1 MSTIED
7 RYQKWKN
14 NRGQNPSSSAGNSI
28 DDQYIA
34 WQIQNR
40 GLDLNKIGKDITGRV
55 DTWLKN
61 HNNYLNNYNNR
72 FGSRKGD
79 FTDGYVSDA
88 RDYLGTVSQQARNF
102 DTESNAIRGMLDQYG
117 RYFNSEWVEN
127 ITKALD
133 DARKQQGDI
142 RKAAASDV
150 SYWSQFKD
158 EDAYKSAQ
166 LYDEQSK
173 ADLPK
178 IYEEIEAMK
187 AQADHASKLEEQML
201 YHFGKPSADTNSQ
214 NLGKDYQK
222 MLADATAQWG
232 DLMGLKSAISE
243 RQAYYNTAKRIQ
255 DAESL
260 ASVVNNQDFK
270 TFSGYEST
278 EYGDDEWYSRLLSE
292 YGLGYDDVTHEYIN
306 GDATKREEIL
316 QGYGKFAGETAD
328 FDKYM
333 VFDNMKDTE
342 IATYNYYYNKE
353 GKAKAE
359 EYLDSIT
366 QSLNYRA
373 AEQTFQKMKGNTL
386 AEVFFGVEAGADQF
400 QSGLHGLWNAVTGN
414 DEYVPATQTQA
425 LGGMI
430 REDLADDGFKV
441 FGSSLGQMAY
451 DFLSTTTNMAPS
463 LLASTGVGLLNPT
476 AGAAVGAGLLGA
488 GASGNA
494 YTEMINQG
502 YTKSQAGNYAM
513 MIGASEAGLSYLLGG
528 IGKLG
533 GKLSGNVIGKIVD
546 KVDNV
551 IGRVAIKLGGTMI
564 YEGMEEG
571 LQEILTPWFQSIATD
586 IEHDVNWE
594 EAAYSAL
601 LGAVTGLVMEGPG
614 VVSEAV
620 TTAQAGNSLQQS
632 GVTAQE
638 LADIGMQMDINSTA
652 FQLADRVDNKAQVG
666 DKVDAYTMGRMWNEI
681 GQSLSAENTAA
692 LSKALQN
699 DGMGQKEA
707 DTLANAFAAVT
718 AGKSLTKAQQAA
730 MKDHKALAEAVRTT
744 LMSPKTEA
752 GKRMQAYNKVQEK
765 LNSKAQEAKTEPKAE
780 TKVSGDGKAHV
791 VETGESV
798 EKLQIK
804 SLDNGNI
811 TYKVGDRTVDMD
823 GVEYATQQEAVLH
836 DAMSKTK
843 TLNVRAANFM
853 AQNIDP
859 NNPGYAREAIDSY
872 QAGWYGYSESKLDS
886 FTMPK
891 SQSFELYA
899 YGKKAREEYDAKQKQ
914 AQSEAAAAAE
924 AGKKAKGTQGVY
936 FTDMKGKT
944 VVFDD
949 ANQRLSKA
957 QKAGVDTAKFLNE
970 LGLGGEIV
978 FFRSQKVNGKWVYE
992 GADGKY
998 HAAQNGMYTGKDGRI
1013 YIDLNTFAGSR
1024 GATLYTLSHELTHF
1038 IENNSPEQYKILS
1051 DFLINEYDKT
1061 GKSMDERVKAKQA
1074 ELEYLMDGDISYD
1087 DAFREV
1093 VADSMQKLFNDGN
1106 LQNELVKLKQT
1117 NPEGVKIV
1125 QAIKDFLDKLL
1136 KRIRDIYS
1144 RLDTGSE
1151 DAEAVAQMGESLEKL
1166 QKIFAAALVEASD
1179 NYTAYGAVVMDTA
1192 SESQYSTK
1200 NDGKFMAKAI
1210 EQNTK
1215 AGNVAESVMR
1225 RAQSLRAKIAD
1236 RMNAIREAGKIAIPE
1251 DIEGNTFFGNSSY
1264 DGSEENTTICP
1275 RSLAAEA
1282 FVDAVSELM
1291 GRPLTV
1297 EEQIYISQDLQKP
1310 GRSLTPECT
1319 YCYVATDRKAYRAF
1333 LGEYV
1338 KQRDSVIEAYKNGN
1352 TDTARSGNLYQE
1364 FLNGRKDTDNM
1375 WKRFSMWINTYKNG
1389 TPMVEASHLASME
1402 KLMGDIQ
1409 SEFGKE
1415 LKAQIKDAMAYAQSA
1430 SWAKKRVGYVAYNG
1444 HILKWKQDRINKLN
1458 SHYGLR
1464 MYSFSDFSPAFI
1476 LENMQMITDAA
1487 VRGLKMLGYTKELDF
1502 VKIFAPSGMNINIS
1516 TFGFERAGNVY
1527 ENNII
1532 GANWEEAKALR
1543 EKHPNVGIT
1552 FVATNDTL
1560 VEWALEQDWIDV
1572 VIPYHLVRTG
1582 KELARKLGFTDYTGE
1597 SADVKTKDWKPGD
1610 QKSIA
1615 PTEHNNDKATYL
1627 EALQKNHLRPR
1638 FERYIDH
1645 PNYMKLVNECRQS
1658 ASESKP
1664 VQPIFNETAANESL
1678 AKLEANG
1685 YYQPIGGTVDRMYEI
1700 ASDIAD
1706 DIANGRV
1713 QFQAKPSVK
1722 NPDKLDPRTV
1732 TKTDVL
1738 ELLNQVEDGHI
1749 YGNTYIPIRINTPA
1763 TLIYWAKKRRGD
1775 IIDNNPIAISADKAY
1790 NAMNREGE
1798 DKGRLNRLSPEEI
1811 VAMVEGMNDPQYI
1824 VYQEINDRYVEV
1836 VEFGTDSG
1844 DKAFA
1849 VIEIGNNKD
1858 SVYMNGYEG
1867 GLYNILVTTYPP
1879 KTGKLTELLRNSHND
1894 VIYDKKKDASQRTS
1908 SSTVPSV
1915 LNDASF
1921 YEESIPEEVET
1932 VKQKDSSYT
1941 DEAIR
1946 GVRGN
1951 TSGKMQMQT
1960 RPSEETSNR
1969 YLLANA
1975 LESAAQTDAERQK
1988 LQQYRA
1994 QIQNAENLEDRL
2006 DKLNRRIFEVSF
2018 APGPRDTAKL
2028 NEMRE
2033 TAKRM
2038 ARQLDR
2044 MDQKLL
2050 GLEATKPMRDL
2061 LERERKLE
2069 RQRTAEKYQDT
2080 MKQRAESRQKTEMRH
2095 KVQKAVKKLNDLL
2108 LHESKDKHI
2117 PDRMKKAVADILDSI
2132 NMDTVEAESRIREL
2146 EAQLNRA
2153 MKAGK
2158 AELVQDISRR
2168 IDNVRN
2174 AGDKLGERIKKLH
2187 EEYEKIR
2194 DDTDPVLQNAYDEG
2208 LSSYLMPL
2216 VVEIGDT
2223 PLRSMT
2229 IEQLQCVYDV
2239 CRAVAK
2245 AISEANKTFLNN
2257 RKDSVRELSVGTQN
2271 EVKSVGGEHLKA
2283 VKALTGVKQF
2293 GWSLLKPV
2301 YAMRAIGSQ
2310 TMTTLFNNIRKGED
2324 VWAVDVN
2331 EAKEFYREAVKKY
2344 GYDGWDLEKQYTFRS
2359 TTGREFQ
2366 LNLEQIMSLYALSR
2380 RDQAL
2385 EHLQK
2390 GGFVYDSQTEVV
2402 ERKKVAGLP
2411 VGIPVKYTINTAN
2424 AYNMSM
2430 EILADVVGTLSKEQQ
2445 GFVEEMQSY
2454 LSNELAQKGNAVSMA
2469 LYDLRLFK
2477 EKNYFPLRSADQYLQ
2492 KKNEPAG
2499 HIKLKNAGFSK
2510 KTTPRANNPIV
2521 LGSFT
2526 EVWSEHVNDMSM
2538 YHAFVL
2544 PIEDFNRVYN
2554 FNSGKG
2560 DENVNT
2566 ESVKGAIQNAYGS
2579 QANKYI
2585 SKLLEDING
2594 GARNDP
2600 DAGVI
2605 NKLVGL
2611 HKKGAV
2617 YLSASVVVQQPS
2629 AIARAEALI
2638 DPVYFAGPKID
2649 AKGRKATWEE
2659 VKKWA
2664 PIALIKEMGRF
2675 DMNMGKSTVEYI
2687 KGKEYTTFGEQAAGF
2702 FKDKNYRDD
2711 VLSRFPA
2718 LADEVSW
2725 CYIWNAV
2732 KRETAAKNRDM
2743 VTSSTEF
2750 LQLAGERFTE
2760 VITRTQVYDSVLS
2773 RSQMM
2778 RSKDTGVKMITA
2790 FYAEPNTSMNMAV
2803 DAVIQHKRGVRGGI
2817 RRTWGAI
2824 LASQVINS
2832 LLVSA
2837 VYAARDDDDDET
2849 YLEKYAGRFVAEV
2862 LDGFNPMGYLPVL
2875 RDILSVSQGYTV
2887 ERSDMSV
2894 IGDIFEAVA
2903 KLSNKELS
2911 VWKKTENLVASLS
2924 QFTGIPVKNLLKDA
2938 NAIYNTFWKCE
2949 GLTNTT
2955 ALGVWNSMVE
2965 EISRKDVSNARQL
2978 YSALMA
2984 GDDKQAERVI
2994 ARYKD
2999 SNAAITALQGVVRDE
3014 FEDGKIDATGAAEV
3028 LIDYAGLSKEEAETK
3043 VSYWNAKNQSGTDL
3057 TLPAYTTWYMELKN
3071 TGITLDDYEFFKK
3084 AVAAVSGENQKQQ
3097 ILQIIHQMRLTN
3109 TQKDAL
3115 YYACNYAAST
3125 LQDAPWH

>member
-1 MSTIED
+1 MATFEE
-7 RYQKWKN
+7 RYQAWKQKQ
-14 NRGQNPSSSAGNSI
+14 NRNASSAGETKSFQ
-28 DDQYIA
+28 DRYTE
-34 WQIQNR
+34 WKTKNR
-40 GLDLNKIGKDITGRV
+40 GLDLNDVGQQVTDRVIT
-55 DTWLKN
+55 WMKN
-61 HNNYLNNYNNR
+61 HNNYIQNYNNR
-72 FGSRKGD
+72 FANRAGD
-79 FTDGYVSDA
+79 YTDSFVSDS
-88 RDYLGTVSQQARNF
+88 RDYLDTVSQQARNF
-102 DTESNAIRGMLDQYG
+102 DIESNAIRGILERYG
-117 RYFNSEWVEN
+117 SYFAPEWTAS

-133 DARKQQGDI
+133 DARTQQGQI
-142 RKAAASDV
+142 RKAAANDV

-158 EDAYKSAQ
+158 ENAYKSAQ

-201 YHFGKPSADTNSQ
+201 YQFGKPSADTNSQ

-222 MLADATAQWG
+222 MLSDATAQWG

-255 DAESL
+255 DAKIL

-278 EYGDDEWYSRLLSE
+278 EYGDDEWYSRLLSQ

-306 GDATKREEIL
+306 GDTTKREEIL
-316 QGYGKFAGETAD
+316 RGYGKFAGETAD

-373 AEQTFQKMKGNTL
+373 AEQTFQKIKGNTL
-386 AEVFFGVEAGADQF
+386 AEIFFGVEAGADQF
-400 QSGLHGLWNAVTGN
+400 QSGLQGLWNAVTGN

-463 LLASTGVGLLNPT
+463 LLASTGVGLLNPV

-551 IGRVAIKLGGTMI
+551 IGRVAIKLGGTMLS
-564 YEGMEEG
+564 EGMEEG

-620 TTAQAGNSLQQS
+620 TTAQAGKSLQQS

-681 GQSLSAENTAA
+681 GQSLSAENTAE

-707 DTLANAFAAVT
+707 DNLANAFAAVT
-718 AGKSLTKAQQAA
+718 AGKTLTKAQQAA

-765 LNSKAQEAKTEPKAE
+765 LKPKAPETKTEPKAE

-899 YGKKAREEYDAKQKQ
+899 YGKKAREEYDAKQKR

-944 VVFDD
+944 VAFDD

-1038 IENNSPEQYKILS
+1038 IENNSPEQYKILA

-1144 RLDTGSE
+1144 KLDTGSE

-1166 QKIFAAALVEASD
+1166 QKIFAVALVEASD

-1215 AGNVAESVMR
+1215 AGHVAESVMR

-1251 DIEGNTFFGNSSY
+1251 DIEGNTYFSNSSY

-1713 QFQAKPSVK
+1713 QFQARQTERSHYDGKTLYLDSDVYTYSFMTALDPMVVATMPNLTSVK
-1722 NPDKLDPRTV
+1722 TGNNVDQSKAVDLGLKNAATIGRKVGTNQYAIKNNYTKREIVLGSNGLDHSLDADNKYRLRTNARLSAIGGEIVRNAVPINGLKKKNQQANGTYAMAALAFDGKSYVVAIV
-1732 TKTDVL
+1732 TVDEFTSSVVGMDYVDIAHSINGRRQKNIGDSQSASRAP
-1738 ELLNQVEDGHI
+1738 ELGPMSL
-1749 YGNTYIPIRINTPA
+1749 PA
-1763 TLIYWAKKRRGD
+1763 T
-1775 IIDNNPIAISADKAY
+1775 AISNINID
-1790 NAMNREGE
+1790 
-1798 DKGRLNRLSPEEI
+1798 DFLEI
-1811 VAMVEGMNDPQYI
+1811 VNSTHRSILSNDI
-1824 VYQEINDRYVEV
+1824 LNHFNEDRP
-1836 VEFGTDSG
+1836 
-1844 DKAFA
+1844 
-1849 VIEIGNNKD
+1849 KD
-1858 SVYMNGYEG
+1858 GY
-1867 GLYNILVTTYPP
+1867 
-1879 KTGKLTELLRNSHND
+1879 
-1894 VIYDKKKDASQRTS
+1894 
-1908 SSTVPSV
+1908 
-1915 LNDASF
+1915 
-1921 YEESIPEEVET
+1921 
-1932 VKQKDSSYT
+1932 YT
-1941 DEAIR
+1941 DRVLFQA
-1946 GVRGN
+1946 
-1951 TSGKMQMQT
+1951 
-1960 RPSEETSNR
+1960 RPAEETSNR

-1988 LQQYRA
+1988 LKEYRERLSVLEKA
-1994 QIQNAENLEDRL
+1994 QDRLDTLNNSLLKYSTAKTKNYEKIAEFRKLAEGQAETVERIENRLAKMEQSKPLASVVQRQRADVQMRIATEMSQRQTAKEQAVISRFSETKAAGIAKRAENLPMYSVGAAKEGFDPITDLQFKYGNLPEGENPVRPDDL
-2006 DKLNRRIFEVSF
+2006 PKSTDGDNRVSLTARTAKGAAVTPDAFSDLIDKEVVNGKLTYLPIKNDETTQKAVDYITLNGWEAAKGAWSARVRKGEASAEMSAIGALLLNHAAQAGDEATWLEVLGDYTLMGTRAGQAVQAMRILKKLTPADNLYMIEKSVEKMASDLDIDVEIDPNLKQAYRFAKTGEERDAILGRIQKEVAQQLPTSMMEMWTALRYTNMLGNFKTQIRNVFGNTAMAATNAIKNTVAASLELLANKVTGGEFSRTKSITVSRELMKACRQDFSEVESLALDGGKYADAATSRFAKGIQENRTIFKAPESVKNEKTRRAINLALKPIEAYRRATSTAMEKGDLLFSKNAYARALAGYLKAHGVRSADLSTVDAALMDEARAYAIKEAQEVTFRDHNALTELLAQRRPGKTKVSKLARAAAQGIMPFRQTPANVLLRAEEYSPLGLINSIVLAVQYAQKKGVTGSQLINSFAKTFTGYGLFALGMILSNLGMAVGGLDDDEGKEAFDKLNGAQSYALKFGDTTWTFDWLSPVSIPLF
-2018 APGPRDTAKL
+2018 MGVNMWEAIQENGLSLDTVYGSLSSITEPMLQMSMLSGLSDTLEDVRYSKNGLVDIAL
-2028 NEMRE
+2028 GALVNYA
-2033 TAKRM
+2033 T
-2038 ARQLDR
+2038 QVITNS
-2044 MDQKLL
+2044 LL
-2050 GLEATKPMRDL
+2050 AQ
-2061 LERERKLE
+2061 LERSWEDIRYTTYTDKGKEFPTKWQYEIGQASTKIPGVDYSQVPYINAWGEEEESLPFPS
-2069 RQRTAEKYQDT
+2069 RLVYNLLSPSYHSSEKTD
-2080 MKQRAESRQKTEMRH
+2080 
-2095 KVQKAVKKLNDLL
+2095 AV
-2108 LHESKDKHI
+2108 S
-2117 PDRMKKAVADILDSI
+2117 
-2132 NMDTVEAESRIREL
+2132 REL
-2146 EAQLNRA
+2146 YRLDEAQ
-2153 MKAGK
+2153 
-2158 AELVQDISRR
+2158 
-2168 IDNVRN
+2168 
-2174 AGDKLGERIKKLH
+2174 
-2187 EEYEKIR
+2187 
-2194 DDTDPVLQNAYDEG
+2194 
-2208 LSSYLMPL
+2208 
-2216 VVEIGDT
+2216 
-2223 PLRSMT
+2223 
-2229 IEQLQCVYDV
+2229 
-2239 CRAVAK
+2239 
-2245 AISEANKTFLNN
+2245 
-2257 RKDSVRELSVGTQN
+2257 
-2271 EVKSVGGEHLKA
+2271 
-2283 VKALTGVKQF
+2283 
-2293 GWSLLKPV
+2293 
-2301 YAMRAIGSQ
+2301 
-2310 TMTTLFNNIRKGED
+2310 
-2324 VWAVDVN
+2324 
-2331 EAKEFYREAVKKY
+2331 
-2344 GYDGWDLEKQYTFRS
+2344 
-2359 TTGREFQ
+2359 
-2366 LNLEQIMSLYALSR
+2366 
-2380 RDQAL
+2380 
-2385 EHLQK
+2385 
-2390 GGFVYDSQTEVV
+2390 
-2402 ERKKVAGLP
+2402 
-2411 VGIPVKYTINTAN
+2411 
-2424 AYNMSM
+2424 
-2430 EILADVVGTLSKEQQ
+2430 
-2445 GFVEEMQSY
+2445 
-2454 LSNELAQKGNAVSMA
+2454 
-2469 LYDLRLFK
+2469 
-2477 EKNYFPLRSADQYLQ
+2477 
-2492 KKNEPAG
+2492 
-2499 HIKLKNAGFSK
+2499 
-2510 KTTPRANNPIV
+2510 
-2521 LGSFT
+2521 
-2526 EVWSEHVNDMSM
+2526 
-2538 YHAFVL
+2538 
-2544 PIEDFNRVYN
+2544 
-2554 FNSGKG
+2554 
-2560 DENVNT
+2560 DENVFPST
-2566 ESVKGAIQNAYGS
+2566 P
-2579 QANKYI
+2579 
-2585 SKLLEDING
+2585 SKTYKEPKED
-2594 GARNDP
+2594 D
-2600 DAGVI
+2600 DAPE
-2605 NKLVGL
+2605 NPER
-2611 HKKGAV
+2611 
-2617 YLSASVVVQQPS
+2617 YLSA
-2629 AIARAEALI
+2629 
-2638 DPVYFAGPKID
+2638 
-2649 AKGRKATWEE
+2649 
-2659 VKKWA
+2659 
-2664 PIALIKEMGRF
+2664 
-2675 DMNMGKSTVEYI
+2675 NEY
-2687 KGKEYTTFGEQAAGF
+2687 
-2702 FKDKNYRDD
+2702 
-2711 VLSRFPA
+2711 VA
-2718 LADEVSW
+2718 LAKVQGTTQRNIVS
-2725 CYIWNAV
+2725 
-2732 KRETAAKNRDM
+2732 T
-2743 VTSSTEF
+2743 
-2750 LQLAGERFTE
+2750 
-2760 VITRTQVYDSVLS
+2760 
-2773 RSQMM
+2773 
-2778 RSKDTGVKMITA
+2778 
-2790 FYAEPNTSMNMAV
+2790 
-2803 DAVIQHKRGVRGGI
+2803 
-2817 RRTWGAI
+2817 
-2824 LASQVINS
+2824 
-2832 LLVSA
+2832 
-2837 VYAARDDDDDET
+2837 
-2849 YLEKYAGRFVAEV
+2849 
-2862 LDGFNPMGYLPVL
+2862 
-2875 RDILSVSQGYTV
+2875 
-2887 ERSDMSV
+2887 
-2894 IGDIFEAVA
+2894 
-2903 KLSNKELS
+2903 
-2911 VWKKTENLVASLS
+2911 LVASIRYSGLS
-2924 QFTGIPVKNLLKDA
+2924 DEDKARAIRFAYKYAKEYAQIKVLGRKEFSAKWL
-2938 NAIYNTFWKCE
+2938 NAISGNVSE
-2949 GLTNTT
+2949 AILDH
-2955 ALGVWNSMVE
+2955 VE
-2965 EISRKDVSNARQL
+2965 SSN
-2978 YSALMA
+2978 
-2984 GDDKQAERVI
+2984 
-2994 ARYKD
+2994 
-2999 SNAAITALQGVVRDE
+2999 
-3014 FEDGKIDATGAAEV
+3014 
-3028 LIDYAGLSKEEAETK
+3028 
-3043 VSYWNAKNQSGTDL
+3043 
-3057 TLPAYTTWYMELKN
+3057 
-3071 TGITLDDYEFFKK
+3071 
-3084 AVAAVSGENQKQQ
+3084 
-3097 ILQIIHQMRLTN
+3097 
-3109 TQKDAL
+3109 
-3115 YYACNYAAST
+3115 
-3125 LQDAPWH
+3125 